1 MHRQEESVM
10 QPEKIPSIET
20 ITQGSITEL
29 DISDQEFL
37 EAPNLAGARPQTKVG
52 HRTVAIIPNRVPD
65 SDPESDFF
73 TTFLYSLHKFI
84 K

>member
-1 MHRQEESVM
+1 M
-10 QPEKIPSIET
+10 
-20 ITQGSITEL
+20 
-29 DISDQEFL
+29 

-84 K
+84 N